1 MGGGREEVGQVMQT
15 LFLWCAFTNVKAA
28 FTWHKTNFRLV
39 KNLTG
44 QFVHT

>member
-1 MGGGREEVGQVMQT
+1 MGGGREEAGQVMQT
-15 LFLWCAFTNVKAA
+15 LFWCAFTNVKAA